1 VQGEEGSSSLEQR
14 PRRSHK
20 PTEKLKDTIQSA
32 NAKRGRNDTTNAVYR
47 QYAVGMMPMHDILPD
62 SEMPYYSVVAQLD
75 NEDNF
80 SHSEVMPDDSEM
92 SPDDMARSSS
102 EMFLNTMSLEGME
115 QTPFEDDLSSAS
127 ASSEEFIDFI
137 M

>member
-1 VQGEEGSSSLEQR
+1 
-14 PRRSHK
+14 
-20 PTEKLKDTIQSA
+20 
-32 NAKRGRNDTTNAVYR
+32 
-47 QYAVGMMPMHDILPD
+47 MHDILPD

-75 NEDNF
+75 NEDNL

-92 SPDDMARSSS
+92 SPDDIARSSS

-127 ASSEEFIDFI
+127 ASREEFIDFI